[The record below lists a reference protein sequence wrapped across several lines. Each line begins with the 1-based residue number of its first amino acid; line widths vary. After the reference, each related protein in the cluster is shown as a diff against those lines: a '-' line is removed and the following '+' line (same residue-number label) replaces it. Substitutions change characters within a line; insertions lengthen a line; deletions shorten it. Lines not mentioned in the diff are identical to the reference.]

1 MAHFDSAAAEELKK
15 VALPPEAE
23 LLDGSEYL
31 YEAFWQLSTDR
42 HQSGY
47 GVHPI
52 PFSAIDAYA
61 RRYGIVDEEFDLLL
75 FTIRAIDDEFI
86 EIMTDKIKRDTSN
99 KGGASGR

>member
-1 MAHFDSAAAEELKK
+1 MAQFDPLAAEELKK

-23 LLDGSEYL
+23 LPDGAEYL

-42 HQSGY
+42 AQSGF

-61 RRYGIVDEEFDLLL
+61 RRYGIVDEEFDVLLVS
-75 FTIRAIDDEFI
+75 IRALDDEFI
-86 EIMTDKIKRDTSN
+86 EIMADKIKRET
-99 KGGASGR
+99 KQGGASGR